1 MRTMRTG
8 SPTASRS
15 TDVLENRFKEKPAA
29 EWEVLLGVESIPCS
43 RIRSV
48 ADLVHD
54 PQLDVLE
61 MLVDMPHPDIPD
73 LRVVDIPLSL
83 DGERATHRRP
93 PPRLGEQ
100 TAAILE
106 ELGIAPEEVAALVRE
121 RVVTC

>member
-1 MRTMRTG
+1 MTHSST
-8 SPTASRS
+8 RS
-15 TDVLENRFKEKPAA
+15 
-29 EWEVLLGVESIPCS
+29 
-43 RIRSV
+43 
-48 ADLVHD
+48 
-54 PQLDVLE
+54 E
-61 MLVDMPHPDIPD
+61 MLVDIPHPDIPE
-73 LRVVDIPLSL
+73 LRVVDIPLTL